1 MSLKSVPTG
10 NYRDA
15 SKNLSREQLVF
26 TSCVALIY
34 FFIGYQVAVIVGL
47 CGVVYRLTEL
57 LQEIKYSNL
66 LKEHDIGLFAT
77 YED

>member
-10 NYRDA
+10 NYRDV

-34 FFIGYQVAVIVGL
+34 FFIGYQVAVIVSL
-47 CGVVYRLTEL
+47 CGLVYRLTEI